1 MSTAT
6 VDIAQDEAAGAV
18 SAGGEIAARS
28 PLQLFLRRLRAD
40 KVALVAAVV
49 IAILI
54 VVAIFAPLIVKL
66 VGAHPPNQ
74 RNPSALDEFGTASG
88 PNFTKHYYFG
98 VDDLGR
104 DVFSR
109 VVYGARVSLVV
120 AFVAT
125 ALSMLLGVTFGIIAG
140 YFRGWVD
147 TVISRGIDVILAFPY
162 LLLGLGIGAACSF
175 GDGCFGGLIKPG
187 IGTVIFV
194 IVFSTWVYV
203 ARIIRGQVLTLRE
216 KEFIEASRSL
226 GSGHMR
232 IMFREILPNLVA
244 PIVVYTTIFIPTN
257 ILFEA
262 ALSFL
267 GVGVQPPTSSWG
279 KMIQDASSQ
288 FDTAWWYMVFPGLAL
303 LITVLAFNLLGD
315 GFSDALNPRSRR

>member
-6 VDIAQDEAAGAV
+6 VDIAQDEAAAALT
-18 SAGGEIAARS
+18 AGGEIAARS
-28 PLQLFLRRLRAD
+28 PLQLFWRRLRSD
-40 KVALVAAVV
+40 KVAMASAVV
-49 IAILI
+49 IVLLIL
-54 VVAIFAPLIVKL
+54 VAIFAPLIVSVL
-66 VGAHPPNQ
+66 GAHPPNQ
-74 RNPSALDEFGTASG
+74 RNPSALDEFGTATG
-88 PNFTKHYYFG
+88 PNFAKHYYFG

-109 VVYGARVSLVV
+109 VVYGARVSLLV

-125 ALSMLLGVTFGIIAG
+125 AISMFLGVTFGIIAG

-147 TVISRGIDVILAFPY
+147 TLLSRSFDVILAFPY

-175 GDGCFGGLIKPG
+175 GNGCLGGLIKPG
-187 IGTVIFV
+187 VGTVIFV
-194 IVFSTWVYV
+194 IVFSTWVYI

-216 KEFIEASRSL
+216 KEFVEASRSL
-226 GSGHMR
+226 GSSHPR

-244 PIVVYTTIFIPTN
+244 PIIVYTTIFIPTN

-267 GVGVQPPTSSWG
+267 GVGIQPPTSSWG

>member
-6 VDIAQDEAAGAV
+6 VDIAQDEAASAV
-18 SAGGEIAARS
+18 AAGGGIAARS
-28 PLQLFLRRLRAD
+28 PAQLFLRRLRAD
-40 KVALVAAVV
+40 KVALVAAIV
-49 IAILI
+49 IVLL
-54 VVAIFAPLIVKL
+54 VLVAIFAPFVVKL

-74 RNPSALDEFGTASG
+74 RNPEALDAFGTPTG
-88 PNFTKHYYFG
+88 PNFAEHYYFG

-109 VVYGARVSLVV
+109 VVYGARVSLLV
-120 AFVAT
+120 AVVAT
-125 ALSMLLGVTFGIIAG
+125 AISMLIGVTAGLLAG

-147 TVISRGIDVILAFPY
+147 TAISRGVDIILAFPY

-175 GDGCFGGLIKPG
+175 GDGCLDGLIQPG
-187 IGTVIFV
+187 IATVIFV
-194 IVFSTWVYV
+194 IVFSTWVYI
-203 ARIIRGQVLTLRE
+203 ARIIRGQVLTIRE
-216 KEFIEASRSL
+216 KEFVEAARSL
-226 GSGHMR
+226 GASHGR

-267 GVGVQPPTSSWG
+267 GVGVQPPTPSWG
-279 KMIQDASSQ
+279 RMISDASSQ

>member
-1 MSTAT
+1 MSTTT
-6 VDIAQDEAAGAV
+6 VDIAQEEAAG
-18 SAGGEIAARS
+18 SITAGGDIAARS

-40 KVALVAAVV
+40 KVALGAAIV
-49 IAILI
+49 IVLML
-54 VVAIFAPLIVKL
+54 VVAILAPLIVKL

-74 RNPSALDEFGTASG
+74 RNPAALDEFGTATG
-88 PNFTKHYYFG
+88 PNFSKHYYFG

-109 VVYGARVSLVV
+109 VLYGARVSLLV

-125 ALSMLLGVTFGIIAG
+125 GLSMLLGVTAGIIAG
-140 YFRGWVD
+140 YFRGWTD
-147 TVISRGIDVILAFPY
+147 TVISRTIDVILAFPY

-175 GDGCFGGLIKPG
+175 GDGCFGGLIQPG
-187 IGTVIFV
+187 IVTVIFV
-194 IVFSTWVYV
+194 IVFTTWVYV
-203 ARIIRGQVLTLRE
+203 ARIIRGQVLSLRE

-226 GSGHMR
+226 GASNRR
-232 IMFREILPNLVA
+232 IMARDVLPNLVA
-244 PIVVYTTIFIPTN
+244 SIVVYSTIFIPIN

-267 GVGVQPPTSSWG
+267 GVGVQPPTPSWG

-288 FDTAWWYMVFPGLAL
+288 FDTAWWYMVFPGVAL

>member
-6 VDIAQDEAAGAV
+6 VDIAQDEAASAV
-18 SAGGEIAARS
+18 AAGTGFAARS
-28 PLQLFLRRLRAD
+28 PAQLFLRRLSTDR
-40 KVALVAAVV
+40 VALAA
-49 IAILI
+49 AIVI
-54 VVAIFAPLIVKL
+54 VVLVLAAIFAPLIVEL
-66 VGAHPPNQ
+66 VSAHPPNQ
-74 RNPSALDEFGTASG
+74 RNPSALDAFGTATG
-88 PNFTKHYYFG
+88 PDFAKHYYFG

-109 VVYGARVSLVV
+109 VLYGARISLLV
-120 AFVAT
+120 AFLAT
-125 ALSMLLGVTFGIIAG
+125 ALSMILGVAAGILAG

-147 TVISRGIDVILAFPY
+147 TAISRSVDIILAFPY

-175 GDGCFGGLIKPG
+175 GGGCLDGLIQPG

-203 ARIIRGQVLTLRE
+203 ARIIRGQVLTIRE

-226 GSGHMR
+226 GASHTR
-232 IMFREILPNLVA
+232 IMVRDILPNLVA
-244 PIVVYTTIFIPTN
+244 PIVVYTTILIPTPV
-257 ILFEA
+257 LFEA

-267 GVGVQPPTSSWG
+267 GVGVQPPTPSWG
-279 KMIQDASSQ
+279 KMISDASSQ
-288 FDTAWWYMVFPGLAL
+288 FDTAWWFMVFPGVAL

>member
-40 KVALVAAVV
+40 KVAMVAAIV
-49 IAILI
+49 IAIMI
-54 VVAIFAPLIVKL
+54 IVAIFAPLIVKL

-88 PNFTKHYYFG
+88 PNFAKHYYFG

-109 VVYGARVSLVV
+109 VLYGARVSLLV

-125 ALSMLLGVTFGIIAG
+125 ALSMLIGVSAGIIAG
-140 YFRGWVD
+140 YFRGWID
-147 TVISRGIDVILAFPY
+147 TGISRVIDVILAFPY

-175 GDGCFGGLIKPG
+175 GDGCLGGLIQPG

-194 IVFSTWVYV
+194 IVFSTWVYI
-203 ARIIRGQVLTLRE
+203 ARIIRGQVLSIRE

-226 GSGHMR
+226 GAGHMR
-232 IMFREILPNLVA
+232 IMFRDILPNLVA
-244 PIVVYTTIFIPTN
+244 SIVVYTTIFIPVN

-267 GVGVQPPTSSWG
+267 GVGVQPPTPSWG

-288 FDTAWWYMVFPGLAL
+288 FDTAWWFMVFPGVAL
-303 LITVLAFNLLGD
+303 LITVLAFNLVGD

>member
-6 VDIAQDEAAGAV
+6 VDIAQDEAGAV

-40 KVALVAAVV
+40 KVAMVAAIV
-49 IAILI
+49 IAIMI
-54 VVAIFAPLIVKL
+54 IVAIFAPLIVKL

-74 RNPSALDEFGTASG
+74 RNPSELDEFGTASG
-88 PNFTKHYYFG
+88 PNFAKHYYFG

-109 VVYGARVSLVV
+109 VLYGARVSLLV

-125 ALSMLLGVTFGIIAG
+125 ALSMLIGVSAGIIAG
-140 YFRGWVD
+140 YFRGWID
-147 TVISRGIDVILAFPY
+147 TGISRVIDVILAFPY

-175 GDGCFGGLIKPG
+175 GDGCLGGLIQPG

-194 IVFSTWVYV
+194 IVFSTWVYI
-203 ARIIRGQVLTLRE
+203 ARIIRGQVLSIRE

-226 GSGHMR
+226 GAGHMR
-232 IMFREILPNLVA
+232 IMFRDILPNLVA
-244 PIVVYTTIFIPTN
+244 SIVVYTTIFIPVN

-267 GVGVQPPTSSWG
+267 GVGVQPPTPSWG

-288 FDTAWWYMVFPGLAL
+288 FDTAWWFMVFPGVAL
-303 LITVLAFNLLGD
+303 LITVLAFNLVGD